1 MPIIINVYWAFKRDR
16 SDLAIRHDHAI
27 MKITV
32 SIAFCLGILICH
44 SSDAQNTNRT
54 TEVGHVAEE
63 IRNIDLKMDM
73 PGGFGSV
80 LISELP
86 TSYLVRLP
94 VHNGIPVKEYSLPDL
109 SGLGLQVWLLKTD
122 GTSVP
127 QRGKPRLAGM
137 QNAGWDSFDMIYA
150 FDKVPSDELAGIVLR
165 AKGKLY
171 CQEIRTTEK

>member
-1 MPIIINVYWAFKRDR
+1 
-16 SDLAIRHDHAI
+16 
-27 MKITV
+27 MKITF

-63 IRNIDLKMDM
+63 VRHIDLQTDI

-86 TSYLVRLP
+86 TSYVVQLS
-94 VHNGIPVKEYSLPDL
+94 VHNGIPVKEYSPPDL
-109 SGLGLQVWLLKTD
+109 SGLGLQVWLLKTV

-127 QRGKPRLAGM
+127 QQGKPRLAGV
-137 QNAGWDSFDMIYA
+137 QNAGWDSSYMNYA

-165 AKGKLY
+165 VKGKLY
-171 CQEIRTTEK
+171 CQEIRATEK